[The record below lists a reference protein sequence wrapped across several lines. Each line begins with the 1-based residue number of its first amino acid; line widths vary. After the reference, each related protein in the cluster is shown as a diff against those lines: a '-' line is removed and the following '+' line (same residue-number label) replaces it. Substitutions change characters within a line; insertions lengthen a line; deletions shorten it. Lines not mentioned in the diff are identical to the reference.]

1 MSAIEIPS
9 NKKRT
14 RTTKPNHVAMTA
26 LAAVLT
32 LGFVAVGMPSPTAAQ
47 EMEGFS

>member
-14 RTTKPNHVAMTA
+14 RTTKPNHAAMTA
-26 LAAVLT
+26 LAA
-32 LGFVAVGMPSPTAAQ
+32 GFVAVGMPAPTAAQ
-47 EMEGFS
+47 EMEEFP